1 MSVMNLRG
9 PKTPLREVA
18 ESIWRPGT
26 ARNPFEFEISM
37 LGTTTGEGR
46 PRARPLHRHTQH
58 GVGRRVDWDDRFTEI
73 VGPLQVRL
81 HRLARRIL
89 HNDDLA
95 EDAVQEAIF
104 SLWKEGRMPPN
115 PGAWLSRAVVNRSL
129 HLSRS
134 RQRRRRHEVLACQ
147 ERPECD
153 PSCDGARALEAK
165 EIGTKIDDALSTLS
179 DRLRM
184 VFVLREIEQMG
195 YESIADRLNIPLGT
209 VRSRRA
215 RSREA
220 LQQALGRED

>member
-1 MSVMNLRG
+1 MSVINLG
-9 PKTPLREVA
+9 VPKTPLREVA
-18 ESIWRPGT
+18 GSTWRRGT
-26 ARNPFEFEISM
+26 ARSPVEFDIST
-37 LGTTTGEGR
+37 LRTTTEEDR
-46 PRARPLHRHTQH
+46 RRLHSLPYSAAYAVRT
-58 GVGRRVDWDDRFTEI
+58 RVDWDDRFTET
-73 VGPLQVRL
+73 VGLLQVRL

-115 PGAWLSRAVVNRSL
+115 PRAWLSRAVVNRSL

-147 ERPECD
+147 ERPERD

-165 EIGTKIDDALSTLS
+165 EMGTKIDDALSTLS

-184 VFVLREIEQMG
+184 VFVLREIEQMD
-195 YESIADRLNIPLGT
+195 YESIADRLDVPLGT
-209 VRSRRA
+209 VRSRLA